1 LPTFNLED
9 QREIPKFR
17 QLRKRADTA
26 NAVTQPEVARIL
38 NVSED
43 SIQRAQKVLKLGVP
57 ELIEKVERGEI
68 EVKPAAKIAEVK
80 PRFIEFDGCVPLINF
95 IVSLN
100 LHRRHLSEGQR
111 GVVAAKIET
120 MRQGRQNKDANLH
133 VSRAEAAELSADLR
147 EADKGEASEK
157 AAAVVNVSP
166 RTVERAS
173 KVIKTGIPELVSAVD
188 SGAIAVS
195 KASRIAALP
204 PEEQKE
210 VVARGEAG
218 IKLGEFLRKQKE
230 EHGLNPGGRPTE
242 KTGTAE
248 VQVSIP
254 TLAAVG
260 ISRNLSS
267 EAQMLAAL
275 PEREKI
281 KVKTGANLR

>member
-1 LPTFNLED
+1 LHQALDSFRLDREWFQKCDDSLQIIED
-9 QREIPKFR
+9 FMRER
-17 QLRKRADTA
+17 QLALLHRR
-26 NAVTQPEVARIL
+26 QL
-38 NVSED
+38 NES
-43 SIQRAQKVLKLGVP
+43 QRAIV
-57 ELIEKVERGEI
+57 
-68 EVKPAAKIAEVK
+68 AAKIATMKQGE
-80 PRFIEFDGCVPLINF
+80 RTD
-95 IVSLN
+95 
-100 LHRRHLSEGQR
+100 LSPNGE
-111 GVVAAKIET
+111 KLS
-120 MRQGRQNKDANLH
+120 QG
-133 VSRAEAAELSADLR
+133 EAAELSADLR
-147 EADKGEASEK
+147 EADKGKASEK